1 MTELSG
7 ISIDRYH
14 LIEPLG
20 QGGMAI
26 VYKAYDT
33 RLERE
38 VAIKLIR
45 RNAFSPDVLERV
57 LKRFD
62 REAKSLAKLTHPN
75 IVSIIDYGDYEGSPY
90 LVMPYLQGGTLK
102 EMLGQPMPYQKAA
115 ALLAPIA
122 DALGYAHQKGIVHR
136 DVKPGNILVTEGGL
150 PMLTDFGIARLLENE
165 ETQTLTGTGVGVG
178 TPEYMSP
185 EQGLGREVDGRTDIY
200 SLGVVLYEIVT
211 GRKPYSADTP
221 MAVVLKQ
228 STEPLPRP
236 SAFVHDL
243 PEKVEKLLFK
253 ALAKR
258 PEDRYQSMGEFD
270 IALCGL
276 NELQVIPT
284 IQPRNMANESLNKV
298 GDTHFTME
306 HIEHLQT
313 FNNLVDPQDNVNS
326 ITHPVKYGNEKENGR
341 NPKKNLNAWPF
352 LVIGLGILVV
362 GLFAILLK
370 GRMRQPATAISH
382 QTPIQSIQ
390 SLTAA
395 VDANEMAPQLTSEP
409 NTEKRKIIICEVT
422 DLYGINDNSF
432 NANVWRGVEN
442 SITQLGVEG
451 YYLEPG
457 SDSEFMNHINAFID
471 ENCDLIVSVGW
482 MAEDSIKIA
491 AQANPYVKFSII
503 DRSYDPILP
512 NVVGQ
517 EFQTDEAAF
526 LAGYLAAGMTQ
537 TGKVATFGGLPIPTV
552 TIFMDGFSRGVKYY
566 NSVKGTAVE
575 VLGWNTETLE
585 GTMAMTFDDL
595 QKGKELG
602 ISFLNEGADIIFPVA
617 GFIGLGTAAAVKE
630 RGNAWVIGVDAD
642 WTINYPEFSAVT
654 LTSIMKNSD
663 VSTMDVIKSVVD
675 GTFVGGTYVGT
686 LANKGVGLGVIN
698 LNVPHGLLMEI
709 EELEDNI
716 INGIIQFN
724 NEFKK

>member
-1 MTELSG
+1 
-7 ISIDRYH
+7 
-14 LIEPLG
+14 
-20 QGGMAI
+20 MAI